1 MQQVVDFDGLI
12 WYDLKK
18 EMNIMKES
26 KLSFKCLSPR
36 LMGLIA
42 GFMWLSYHTD
52 QLFDLFMNVGKKL
65 VESSDSYMGLY
76 DEELYISYSTGDIVS
91 IAVSSVIGII
101 IAVGLLKNHPKIVL
115 AGTIISAF
123 EGAFYLVQNV
133 LQKDA
138 LQEDMY
144 YSTVAFNAVS
154 VISFVLMIISLVSFR
169 EFMTKMSFMAVAV
182 INAVLGIGAFIWCLG
197 PAYGAEDIM
206 EGADI
211 VLSALDASGF
221 LSKLLIIGLY
231 LYVLVLITYEG
242 TDVQDGY
249 DAENVETYYYISM
262 KKHLALLFFIFPVW
276 FFVWSHRT
284 VKVINEI
291 KGEYSKYKPGTE
303 TLKMLIPLYSLY
315 WFYVQGKRLEEEFN
329 KCGAE
334 EDGIGMVA
342 VIADFLTSCGGFIYL
357 QDKINEY
364 CIISNKKLRKKA
376 KYEYDENEGITH
388 EYPVDT
394 TEQKPTEIIFDE

>member
-1 MQQVVDFDGLI
+1 
-12 WYDLKK
+12 
-18 EMNIMKES
+18 
-26 KLSFKCLSPR
+26 
-36 LMGLIA
+36 MGLIM
-42 GFMWLSYHTD
+42 GFVWLSFHTD
-52 QLFDLFMNVGKKL
+52 QLFDLFMNLGEKL
-65 VESSDSYMGLY
+65 IASDEDMLMGHY
-76 DEELYISYSTGDIVS
+76 DEELYMSYSTGDIVS
-91 IAVSSVIGII
+91 IVISSVIGII
-101 IAVGLLKNHPKIVL
+101 IAVGLLKNHPKIILSGTVL
-115 AGTIISAF
+115 SAF
-123 EGAFYLVQNV
+123 EGAFYLVQN
-133 LQKDA
+133 A
-138 LQEDMY
+138 LQEEPY
-144 YSTVAFNAVS
+144 FITVAFNAVS
-154 VISFVLMIISLVSFR
+154 VLSLVLMIISLVSFR

-197 PAYGAEDIM
+197 PAYGAEGLM
-206 EGADI
+206 EVADV

-249 DAENVETYYYISM
+249 DAENMETYYYISM

>member
-1 MQQVVDFDGLI
+1 
-12 WYDLKK
+12 
-18 EMNIMKES
+18 MKES
-26 KLSFKCLSPR
+26 KLSFKRLSPR
-36 LMGLIA
+36 LMGLIM
-42 GFMWLSYHTD
+42 GFVWLSFHTD
-52 QLFDLFMNVGKKL
+52 QLFDLFMNLGEKL
-65 VESSDSYMGLY
+65 IASDEDMLMGHY
-76 DEELYISYSTGDIVS
+76 DEELYMSYSTGDIVS
-91 IAVSSVIGII
+91 IVISSVIGII
-101 IAVGLLKNHPKIVL
+101 IAVGLLKNHPKIILSGTVL
-115 AGTIISAF
+115 SAF
-123 EGAFYLVQNV
+123 EGAFYLVQN
-133 LQKDA
+133 A
-138 LQEDMY
+138 LQEEPY
-144 YSTVAFNAVS
+144 FITVAFNAVS
-154 VISFVLMIISLVSFR
+154 VLSLVLMIISLVSFR

-197 PAYGAEDIM
+197 PAYGAEGLM
-206 EGADI
+206 EVADV

-249 DAENVETYYYISM
+249 DAENMETYYYISM

>member
-1 MQQVVDFDGLI
+1 
-12 WYDLKK
+12 
-18 EMNIMKES
+18 MKES
-26 KLSFKCLSPR
+26 KLSFKRLSPR
-36 LMGLIA
+36 LMGLIM
-42 GFMWLSYHTD
+42 GFVWLSFHTD
-52 QLFDLFMNVGKKL
+52 QLFDLFMNLGEKL
-65 VESSDSYMGLY
+65 IASNEDMLMGHY
-76 DEELYISYSTGDIVS
+76 DEELYMSYSTGDIVS
-91 IAVSSVIGII
+91 IVISSVIGII
-101 IAVGLLKNHPKIVL
+101 IAVGLLKNHPKIILSGTVL
-115 AGTIISAF
+115 SAF
-123 EGAFYLVQNV
+123 EGAFYLVQN
-133 LQKDA
+133 A
-138 LQEDMY
+138 LQEEPY
-144 YSTVAFNAVS
+144 FITVAFNAVS
-154 VISFVLMIISLVSFR
+154 VLSLVLMIISLVSFR

-182 INAVLGIGAFIWCLG
+182 INAVLGIGAFIWCLS
-197 PAYGAEDIM
+197 PAYGAEGFM
-206 EGADI
+206 EVADV

-249 DAENVETYYYISM
+249 DAENMETYYYISM

-276 FFVWSHRT
+276 FFVWAHRT

-303 TLKMLIPLYSLY
+303 TLKMLIPLYYLY

-376 KYEYDENEGITH
+376 KYEYDENEGITP

>member
-1 MQQVVDFDGLI
+1 
-12 WYDLKK
+12 
-18 EMNIMKES
+18 MNIMKES
-26 KLSFKCLSPR
+26 KLSFKRLSPR
-36 LMGLIA
+36 LMGLIM
-42 GFMWLSYHTD
+42 GFVWLSFHTD
-52 QLFDLFMNVGKKL
+52 QLFDLFMNLGEKL
-65 VESSDSYMGLY
+65 IASDEDMLMGHY
-76 DEELYISYSTGDIVS
+76 DEELYMSYSTGDIVS
-91 IAVSSVIGII
+91 IVISSVIGII
-101 IAVGLLKNHPKIVL
+101 IAVGLLKNHPKIILSGTVL
-115 AGTIISAF
+115 SAF
-123 EGAFYLVQNV
+123 EGAFYLVQN
-133 LQKDA
+133 A
-138 LQEDMY
+138 LQEEPY
-144 YSTVAFNAVS
+144 FITVAFNAVS
-154 VISFVLMIISLVSFR
+154 VLSLVLMIISLVSFR

-197 PAYGAEDIM
+197 PAYGAEGLM
-206 EGADI
+206 EVADV

-249 DAENVETYYYISM
+249 DAENMETYYYISM